1 VPRRKWNVERRNV
14 QVDDVVIVA
23 DGNAMPGK
31 WNVGRVVEVYPGQDG
46 KLRNIKVKTASGEY
60 SRPVTKIAV
69 IQPVEDA
76 DKRIDK
82 NIVLME
88 AEDVSLTELYNFTI

>member
-1 VPRRKWNVERRNV
+1 MPRIKWNVERRNV

-23 DGNAMPGK
+23 DGNAVRGK

-46 KLRNIKVKTASGEY
+46 KVRNIKVKTASGEY

-76 DKRIDK
+76 EEK
-82 NIVLME
+82 N
-88 AEDVSLTELYNFTI
+88 

>member
-1 VPRRKWNVERRNV
+1 MENVERRNV

-23 DGNAMPGK
+23 DGNAVLVK
-31 WNVGRVVEVYPGQDG
+31 WNVGHVVEVYPGQDG
-46 KLRNIKVKTASGEY
+46 KVRNIKVKTTSGEY

-76 DKRIDK
+76 EEK
-82 NIVLME
+82 N
-88 AEDVSLTELYNFTI
+88 